1 MTRGITRTGKTAAAA
16 PATHQRVAVLLGL
29 LAVMAGASPALA
41 QVLPATPGID
51 RPVPDGHLTVE
62 DPFLELHSGP
72 GRGFPVFFVVER
84 GRWIAIELRRT
95 DWFLV
100 RTQEGARGWVPR
112 AQMERTLAGG
122 ATSLRDLLVDG
133 LLARRVEMG
142 GAWGRFEGET
152 MLKLW
157 AHVRASEVFGVEL
170 ASGQVQ
176 GVFSG
181 TDFWQLSLVAEPW
194 GQATWSPFAS
204 VGLGQFRNFPNSSLV
219 GARFTD
225 ARLASAGL
233 GLRWRAGPRLIVRAD
248 WTLYTAFVGDD
259 RSPEYRALTAG
270 LAFSF

>member
-1 MTRGITRTGKTAAAA
+1 MTRGTQRTGTTATARMA
-16 PATHQRVAVLLGL
+16 PAHGGVAASLLLLLL
-29 LAVMAGASPALA
+29 LALPSQA
-41 QVLPATPGID
+41 QILPATPGVD

-84 GRWIAIELRRT
+84 GRWIAIEMRRT

-112 AQMERTLAGG
+112 AQIERTLAGG
-122 ATSLRDLLVDG
+122 ATSLRDLMVDG

-142 GAWGRFEGET
+142 GSWGRFDGES

-157 AHVRASEVFGVEL
+157 AHVRASEIFGVEL
-170 ASGQVQ
+170 ATGQVQ

-181 TDFWQLSLVAEPW
+181 TDFWHASLVAEPW
-194 GQATWSPFAS
+194 GQAAWSPFAS
-204 VGLGQFRNFPNSSLV
+204 VGLGQFRNFPNTSLV
-219 GARFTD
+219 GAKFTD
-225 ARLASAGL
+225 ARLASASI

-248 WTLYTAFVGDD
+248 WTLYTAFVADD